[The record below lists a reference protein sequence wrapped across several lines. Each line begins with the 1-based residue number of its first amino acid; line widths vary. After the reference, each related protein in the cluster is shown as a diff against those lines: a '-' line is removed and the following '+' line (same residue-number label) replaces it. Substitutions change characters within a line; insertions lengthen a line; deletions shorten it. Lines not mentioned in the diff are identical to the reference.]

1 MIVADG
7 LKGLAFPWVLI
18 DSDGSLI
25 DSGPGSLFPV
35 SECSVSE
42 ITKISSSINDGGWAV
57 DSKGYGIF
65 RFSAPQIKPHS
76 IIFHGLKI
84 TGLSRKM
91 GKSET
96 LSIKLSRA
104 ELEGYA
110 SAFCLSLDALKD
122 QYDSLI
128 RQNIHEVRGINSALK
143 NSAFELQESLDS
155 GIDSELQHW
164 RRVSKSVVS
173 LSELLSKRIDFM
185 EFLSNPPS
193 TMARNDIF
201 VYRKFDKLQRC
212 FNVTANESDI
222 VFQLSGES
230 KAAIYGPPI
239 FDLVPYLLIENA
251 VKYSPAKSVILISC
265 NDSGNRIECSV
276 SSIGPLIEDAELE
289 LVFRQG
295 FRGKNALLSQ
305 KSGSGLG
312 LAVLHKIVHDV
323 FGGTINV
330 QQDHGK
336 PQKINNVPYRKI
348 TFLLSFP
355 TRSTKSSISPNGD
368 S

>member
-7 LKGLAFPWVLI
+7 LRGLAFPWVLI
-18 DSDGSLI
+18 DSDGSKI
-25 DSGPGSLFPV
+25 DSGVGSLFPV
-35 SECSVSE
+35 SECSASE
-42 ITKISSSINDGGWAV
+42 IVKIAASLNDGGWAV
-57 DSKGYGIF
+57 DSKGYGVF

-84 TGLSRKM
+84 DGLSRKK
-91 GKSET
+91 GRSEA

-110 SAFCLSLDALKD
+110 SSFCLSLDALKD

-128 RQNIHEVRGINSALK
+128 RQNIHEVRGINSALY
-143 NSAFELQESLDS
+143 NSAFELQESLDG
-155 GIDSELQHW
+155 GIASDQQYW

-173 LSELLSKRIDFM
+173 LSELLSRRIDFM

-212 FNVTANESDI
+212 FSVTANDRDI
-222 VFQLSGES
+222 AFQLSGES

-251 VKYSPAKSVILISC
+251 VKYSPTKSVISISC
-265 NDSGNRIECSV
+265 NDSANKIECSV
-276 SSIGPLIEDAELE
+276 SSMGPLIEDAELE
-289 LVFRQG
+289 LVFKQG
-295 FRGKNALLSQ
+295 FRGKNARLSQ

-323 FGGTINV
+323 FGGTVSI
-330 QQDHGK
+330 QKDHAK
-336 PQKINNVPYRKI
+336 SQKINNVQYCQI
-348 TFLLSFP
+348 TFLLSLP
-355 TRSTKSSISPNGD
+355 TRSSKTPISPA
-368 S
+368 SS